1 MVGWYRLQHDVMSLI
16 RTANSAL
23 SEMFDDYTVNEWI
36 EQKVYPLYDKLD
48 HIRREADQLRTV
60 KYWPARPYNTLE
72 DIKELV
78 HGDRDKQQDAN
89 NRT

>member
-23 SEMFDDYTVNEWI
+23 SEIFDKYTVNEWI

-60 KYWPARPYNTLE
+60 KYWSARPYNTLE